1 VPGEV
6 TGARLLSG
14 ALLVAAAGFVAF
26 QLLTPLFGYY
36 PNLVQRATHL
46 GFGVVIAVGSLVA
59 ARLEAGRRVGWLWVA
74 LLLAAGIIWAGVEI
88 IRHYDLYIDDPMQT
102 DTIDTIAS
110 VALVLGILVVSG
122 VAVGWAMTA
131 LSGIIFVYALAGP
144 WIPGALGH
152 AGFGLDVIL
161 QTAYH
166 TTNGIYGDVLGISA
180 TTVAVFV
187 IFGVILFEI
196 GAADVLLDLAKW
208 LAGSA
213 RGGTAK
219 VALLSSSFFGMING
233 NATANAASTGSVTI
247 PMMIRSG
254 VPPRLAAAVEA
265 VASSG
270 GQLVPPILGAAAFL
284 MAEFLAVPYLVVA
297 QAAILPALLYY
308 VGAFATIHFEAV
320 KLGLT
325 GIERSQ
331 IPMRAHLLRPRRWLP
346 LGFSLGALGTLFGFG
361 YSLEFAGAAGVLA
374 AIASQGILHL
384 TDRAKGTQLLAR
396 VHALAAIYRIAI
408 VRAAMVCAQVAVL
421 LACAQI
427 LIMFINMTGIGV
439 KVVNGIVGLSG
450 GSLLLGGLLAMVVGL
465 VLGTGLPTT
474 AEYVLAAAVVAPA
487 LIKLGAD
494 PLAAHMFV
502 YYYAVLATLTP
513 PVGASAFITA
523 GIAKVPW
530 IPVSLTSCRLSLP
543 SFFIPLL
550 FLFHPELITAT
561 DEPLKWAVAL
571 VTAIAGVF
579 TIMSAVM
586 GVWRAPLRA
595 WERVLAGAGGAAL
608 LYPSVIAAAAGVALC
623 VAAYWRQYHN
633 LPTTNDRTE
642 PHAVRKGREA

>member
-1 VPGEV
+1 MS
-6 TGARLLSG
+6 ARALY
-14 ALLVAAAGFVAF
+14 ALLTLAAALFVAF
-26 QLLTPLFGYY
+26 QLLTPIFGYY

-46 GFGVVIAVGSLVA
+46 GFGVAIAVGTLVA
-59 ARLEAGRRVGWLWVA
+59 ARLETGRRVGWLWVA
-74 LLLAAGIIWAGVEI
+74 VVLAAGVIWAGVEI
-88 IRHYDLYIDDPMQT
+88 VRHYDVYIEDPMQT
-102 DTIDTIAS
+102 DAVDTVAS
-110 VALVLGILVVSG
+110 VALMLGILVICG
-122 VAVGWAMTA
+122 VAVGWAMTVLA
-131 LSGIIFVYALAGP
+131 AVIFVYALVGP

-187 IFGVILFEI
+187 IFGVVLFEI
-196 GAADVLLDLAKW
+196 GAADVLLDLSKW
-208 LAGSA
+208 LAGGT

-247 PMMIRSG
+247 PMMVRSG
-254 VPPRLAAAVEA
+254 APPRLAAAVEA

-284 MAEFLAVPYLVVA
+284 MAEFLAIPYLVVA

-308 VGAFATIHFEAV
+308 IGAFATVHFEAV
-320 KLGLT
+320 KLNLT
-325 GIERSQ
+325 GIDRSQ
-331 IPMRAHLLRPRRWLP
+331 IPVRSHLLQPRRWIALV
-346 LGFSLGALGTLFGFG
+346 LSLAVLGTLFAFG

-374 AIASQGILHL
+374 AAATQGVLHL
-384 TDRAKGTQLLAR
+384 AVRAPETALPDRVRSLFAMYR
-396 VHALAAIYRIAI
+396 VAL
-408 VRAAMVCAQVAVL
+408 VRAAGVCAQVAVL

-439 KVVNGIVGLSG
+439 KVVNAIIGLSG
-450 GSLLLGGLLAMVVGL
+450 GSLLVGGLLALVVGL

-502 YYYAVLATLTP
+502 FYYAVLATLTP
-513 PVGASAFITA
+513 PVGAAAFITA
-523 GIAKVPW
+523 GIAKTPW
-530 IPVSLTSCRLSLP
+530 IPVSLTACRLSLP

-561 DEPLKWAVAL
+561 TEPFKWGVAL
-571 VTAIAGVF
+571 ITAVAGVF

-586 GVWRAPLRA
+586 GVWRGPLRA
-595 WERVLAGAGGAAL
+595 HERVLAGLGGAAL
-608 LYPSVIAAAAGVALC
+608 LYPSVPAAAAGAALC
-623 VAAYWRQYHN
+623 VAAYWRQYRYGN
-633 LPTTNDRTE
+633 TTTNRTE
-642 PHAVRKGREA
+642 PHAVRKSREA

>member
-6 TGARLLSG
+6 TGARLLSA
-14 ALLVAAAGFVAF
+14 ALLVAAACFVAF

-46 GFGVVIAVGSLVA
+46 GFGVAIAVGSLLS
-59 ARLEAGRRVGWLWVA
+59 ARLEAGKRVGWLWVA
-74 LLLAAGIIWAGVEI
+74 VLLAAGIIWAGVEI
-88 IRHYDLYIDDPMQT
+88 IRHYDLYIEDPMQT
-102 DTIDTIAS
+102 DTVDTIAS
-110 VALVLGILVVSG
+110 IALVLGILVVSG

-208 LAGSA
+208 LAGST

-247 PMMIRSG
+247 PMMVRSG

-297 QAAILPALLYY
+297 QAALLPALLYY

-320 KLGLT
+320 KLNLT
-325 GIERSQ
+325 GIDRSQ
-331 IPMRAHLLRPRRWLP
+331 IPMRAQLLQPRRWLP
-346 LGFSLGALGTLFGFG
+346 LGLSMAVLGTLYALG
-361 YSLEFAGAAGVLA
+361 YSLEFAGSAGILA
-374 AIASQGILHL
+374 AAASQGLLHL
-384 TDRAKGTQLLAR
+384 TERSQREGWPAR
-396 VHALAAIYRIAI
+396 VRALAAMYRVAI
-408 VRAAMVCAQVAVL
+408 VRAAGVCAQVAVL

-439 KVVNGIVGLSG
+439 KVVNAIIGLSG
-450 GSLLLGGLLAMVVGL
+450 GSLLVGGLLAMVVGL

-502 YYYAVLATLTP
+502 FYYAVLATFTP
-513 PVGASAFITA
+513 PVGAAAFITA
-523 GIAKVPW
+523 GIAKTPW

-561 DEPLKWAVAL
+561 AEPLKWGVAL
-571 VTAIAGVF
+571 VTAVAGVF
-579 TIMSAVM
+579 TTMSAVI

-595 WERVLAGAGGAAL
+595 WERVLAGVGGAAL
-608 LYPSVIAAAAGVALC
+608 LYPSAAAAAAGVALC
-623 VAAYWRQYHN
+623 AAAYWRQYRGARN
-633 LPTTNDRTE
+633 P
-642 PHAVRKGREA
+642 

>member
-1 VPGEV
+1 MAAAEPRLL
-6 TGARLLSG
+6 GARLLSSF
-14 ALLVAAAGFVAF
+14 LLVTALCFVAF

-46 GFGVVIAVGSLVA
+46 GFGVVIAIASLVSL
-59 ARLEAGRRVGWLWVA
+59 RLEAGRKVGWLWVA
-74 LLLAAGIIWAGVEI
+74 VALALGVIWAGVEI

-102 DTIDTIAS
+102 DTRDTIAS
-110 VALVLGILVVSG
+110 VALVLGILVCSG
-122 VAVGWAMTA
+122 VAVGWSMTVLA
-131 LSGIIFVYALAGP
+131 GVIFAYALLGP

-152 AGFGLDVIL
+152 AGFDLGVIL

-208 LAGSA
+208 LAGGA

-284 MAEFLAVPYLVVA
+284 MAEFLAIPYLVVA

-331 IPMRAHLLRPRRWLP
+331 IPMRAHLVRPRRWLP
-346 LGFSLGALGTLFGFG
+346 LGLSLGALGTLFGFG

-374 AIASQGILHL
+374 AIASQGVLHL
-384 TDRAKGTQLLAR
+384 TERAQRGGWLGR
-396 VHALAAIYRIAI
+396 VRGLAAMYRLAI
-408 VRAAMVCAQVAVL
+408 LRAAMVCAQVAVL

-427 LIMFINMTGIGV
+427 LIMFINMTGLGV
-439 KVVNGIVGLSG
+439 KVVNAIVGLSG
-450 GSLLLGGLLAMVVGL
+450 GSLLLGGLLALVVGL

-502 YYYAVLATLTP
+502 FYYAVLATLTP

-530 IPVSLTSCRLSLP
+530 IPVSLTACRLSLP

-561 DEPLKWAVAL
+561 AEPLKWVVAL
-571 VTAIAGVF
+571 VTAVAGVF

-586 GVWRAPLRA
+586 GVWRGPLRA
-595 WERVLAGAGGAAL
+595 YERVLAGVGGALL
-608 LYPSVIAAAAGVALC
+608 LYPSMVAATVGVGLC
-623 VAAYWRQYHN
+623 VGGYWRQYRDVN
-633 LPTTNDRTE
+633 NR
-642 PHAVRKGREA
+642 